1 MAVHSVL
8 KVRSVETDQCVSSSN
23 LVADLEVGTGA
34 NDYIR
39 RACTQ
44 AVRRVVVRIVA
55 EYAAQ
60 ACALATEHAAQVS
73 DQEKKV
79 AARVDAQA

>member
-1 MAVHSVL
+1 MEV
-8 KVRSVETDQCVSSSN
+8 DQYVSSSN
-23 LVADLEVGTGA
+23 LVLDLEVGTGA

-39 RACTQ
+39 RVCTQ

-60 ACALATEHAAQVS
+60 ACALVTEDAAQVS
-73 DQEKKV
+73 AQEKEV
-79 AARVDAQA
+79 DARVDAQA